1 MHRLLQCVVVLA
13 AWLAPLPGR
22 ADPPPNVTWKTMGGK
37 QFWADELFF
46 HHWRIQ
52 RNVLTGHCRLLDGGD
67 VRHAWGTFE
76 QCRAKLD
83 EIRRERD
90 LPPMQGKVV
99 IVLHGLFRSHDS
111 MVPLCRYL
119 EEQGGYTVLNV
130 TYPTTRRD
138 VAAHARVLERIVE
151 NLGGVEEINFVAHS
165 LGNIVLRYYLSDH
178 AAARLPT
185 AERAAEQSEE
195 GGGRSEEGGGRS
207 EEGGGRSEEG
217 GGARD
222 EGGGPRDEGG
232 EGVEGGVEAPPQR
245 LPDARIRRF
254 VMLAPPN
261 QGSQFAGFFADN
273 GLFRLV
279 AGDSARQLGKEWE
292 KLAGKLRTPP
302 CEFGILAG
310 GWGDGNGLNPLLP
323 GDDDG
328 TVTVESTRL
337 AGARDFAVLPV
348 RHSKI
353 VKDPTAMEYTLRFL
367 AHGHFVSEEK
377 REPIH

>member
-1 MHRLLQCVVVLA
+1 MPRLLQLAVLLL
-13 AWLAPLPGR
+13 AWLAVLPGR
-22 ADPPPNVTWKTMGGK
+22 ADPPNVTWKTMGGK

-46 HHWRIQ
+46 HDWRVQ

-67 VRHAWGTFE
+67 VRHAWGTFD

-83 EIRRERD
+83 EIRREQE
-90 LPPMQGKVV
+90 LPPMRGKVV

-111 MVPLCRYL
+111 MAPLCRYL
-119 EEQGGYTVLNV
+119 EEQGGYTALNV
-130 TYPTTRRD
+130 GYPTTRRD
-138 VAAHARVLERIVE
+138 VAAHARVLGRIVE
-151 NLGGVEEINFVAHS
+151 NLEGVEEINFVGHS
-165 LGNIVLRYYLSDH
+165 LGNIVLRFYLSDR
-178 AAARLPT
+178 AAARLGT
-185 AERAAEQSEE
+185 VERGRDNEE
-195 GGGRSEEGGGRS
+195 GVVRREEGRAGR
-207 EEGGGRSEEG
+207 
-217 GGARD
+217 A
-222 EGGGPRDEGG
+222 G
-232 EGVEGGVEAPPQR
+232 EGEAPRR

-261 QGSQFAGFFADN
+261 QGSQVAGFFGDN

-279 AGDSARQLGKEWE
+279 AGESAEQLGKEWKE
-292 KLAGKLRTPP
+292 LAERLGTPP

-310 GWGDGNGLNPLLP
+310 GRGDGKGLNPLLP

-328 TVTVESTRL
+328 TVTVKSTRL

-353 VKDPTAMEYTLRFL
+353 VKDPKAMEYTLRFL
-367 AHGHFVSEEK
+367 EHGYFVSEEK

>member
-1 MHRLLQCVVVLA
+1 MPRLLQFVVVLL
-13 AWLAPLPGR
+13 AWLAALPGR
-22 ADPPPNVTWKTMGGK
+22 ADPPNVTWKTMGGK

-52 RNVLTGHCRLLDGGD
+52 RNVLTGHCRLLDGAD
-67 VRHAWGTFE
+67 MRHAWGTFE

-83 EIRRERD
+83 QIRRERN
-90 LPPMQGKVV
+90 LPPMRGKVV

-111 MVPLCRYL
+111 MVPMCRYL
-119 EEQGGYTVLNV
+119 EEQGGYTLLNV

-151 NLGGVEEINFVAHS
+151 NLEGVEEINFVAHS

-178 AAARLPT
+178 AAARLP
-185 AERAAEQSEE
+185 AAEGADNEKAEGSRKEGRQD
-195 GGGRSEEGGGRS
+195 GGG
-207 EEGGGRSEEG
+207 
-217 GGARD
+217 D
-222 EGGGPRDEGG
+222 L
-232 EGVEGGVEAPPQR
+232 EAPR
-245 LPDARIRRF
+245 RVPDARIRRF

-261 QGSQFAGFFADN
+261 QGSQLAGFFADN

-292 KLAGKLRTPP
+292 KLAGKLGTPP
-302 CEFGILAG
+302 CEFSILAG
-310 GWGDGNGLNPLLP
+310 GRGDGEGLNPLLP

-328 TVTVESTRL
+328 TVTLQSTRL

-353 VKDPTAMEYTLRFL
+353 VSDPTAMEYTLRFL
-367 AHGHFVSEEK
+367 KHGHFVSEEK
-377 REPIH
+377 REPIR

>member
-1 MHRLLQCVVVLA
+1 MPRLLSLAVVLL
-13 AWLAPLPGR
+13 AWLAALPGW
-22 ADPPPNVTWKTMGGK
+22 ADPPNVTWKTMGGK

-67 VRHAWGTFE
+67 RRHAWGTFE
-76 QCRAKLD
+76 LCRAKLD
-83 EIRRERD
+83 EIRRERE

-111 MVPLCRYL
+111 MAPMCRYL

-130 TYPTTRRD
+130 GYPTTRRD
-138 VAAHARVLERIVE
+138 VAAHARVLGRIVE
-151 NLGGVEEINFVAHS
+151 NLDGVEEVSFVAHS
-165 LGNIVLRYYLSDH
+165 LGNIVLRYYLSDR
-178 AAARLPT
+178 AAARVPA
-185 AERAAEQSEE
+185 AER
-195 GGGRSEEGGGRS
+195 GGT
-207 EEGGGRSEEG
+207 
-217 GGARD
+217 
-222 EGGGPRDEGG
+222 GG
-232 EGVEGGVEAPPQR
+232 EGGDESSEKRGDDGTGETAPRR
-245 LPDARIRRF
+245 LPDARIRRL

-261 QGSQFAGFFADN
+261 QGSQVAGFFGDN

-279 AGDSARQLGKEWE
+279 AGESAEQLGKEWE
-292 KLAGKLRTPP
+292 KLAEKLGTPP

-310 GWGDGNGLNPLLP
+310 GRGDGNGINLLLP

-328 TVTVESTRL
+328 TVAVESTRL

-367 AHGHFVSEEK
+367 QHGHFVSEEK
-377 REPIH
+377 REPIPDDDRAGSD

>member
-1 MHRLLQCVVVLA
+1 MPRLLRLAVVLLACLA
-13 AWLAPLPGR
+13 ALPGR
-22 ADPPPNVTWKTMGGK
+22 ADPPNVTWRTMGGK

-46 HHWRIQ
+46 HHWHIQ

-67 VRHAWGTFE
+67 MRHAWGTFE

-83 EIRRERD
+83 TIRRDRE
-90 LPPMQGKVV
+90 LPPMRGKVV

-111 MVPLCRYL
+111 MGPLCRYL

-130 TYPTTRRD
+130 TYPTTRRG
-138 VAAHARVLERIVE
+138 VAAHARVLDRIIE
-151 NLGGVEEINFVAHS
+151 NLEGVEEIHFVAHS

-178 AAARLPT
+178 AAARLPDT
-185 AERAAEQSEE
+185 EEEAEASEDGGQNEGQAEGRA
-195 GGGRSEEGGGRS
+195 
-207 EEGGGRSEEG
+207 
-217 GGARD
+217 GGAD
-222 EGGGPRDEGG
+222 APR
-232 EGVEGGVEAPPQR
+232 R
-245 LPDARIRRF
+245 LPDGRIRRF

-261 QGSQFAGFFADN
+261 QGSEVAEFLGRY

-279 AGDSARQLGKEWE
+279 AGASAGQLGPQWE
-292 KLAGKLRTPP
+292 KFAEKLGTPP

-310 GWGDGNGLNPLLP
+310 GRGDGEGLNPLLP

-353 VKDPTAMEYTLRFL
+353 VKDATAMEYTLRFL
-367 AHGHFVSEEK
+367 QHGHFVSKEK
-377 REPIH
+377 RQPIR